1 MKKKNY
7 DLVNERTDM
16 KMKRIG
22 YYSAIAGLIYAC
34 LSVADKA
41 ISFIVKCHDLINM
54 VFNYLLKRNDILS
67 RKMALQI

>member
-16 KMKRIG
+16 KMKRIA
-22 YYSAIAGLIYAC
+22 YYTAIVGFLSMC
-34 LSVADKA
+34 LTFAEKA

-54 VFNYLLKRNDILS
+54 VFNYRLKRNDILS